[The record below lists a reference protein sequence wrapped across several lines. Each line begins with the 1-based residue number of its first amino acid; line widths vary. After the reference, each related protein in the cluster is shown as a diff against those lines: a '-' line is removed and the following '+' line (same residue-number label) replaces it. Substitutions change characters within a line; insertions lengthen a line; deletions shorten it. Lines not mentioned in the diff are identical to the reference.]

1 MQQNVENTTTT
12 LVVKITICHN
22 KSKRFSWFTKNA
34 CLVQGLNQIITQ
46 LLSLDDES
54 ICVKTDR
61 YSKTDRQIVF
71 RFVSQA
77 GQIIRLEDV
86 LMCSINDSKQ
96 FRLAQFHLFKIYINN
111 RHSKSSFQTQGSI
124 TQTELEDLLSTNN
137 NANALCHEC
146 SYIIVYQHWTT
157 YLARTSTICN
167 DLYDLPNGM
176 VQKIGCKSML
186 KRKNIPTALVYFCLW
201 T

>member
-22 KSKRFSWFTKNA
+22 KSKRFSWFAKNA
-34 CLVQGLNQIITQ
+34 CLVQGFNQKIT
-46 LLSLDDES
+46 LGLDDKS
-54 ICVKTDR
+54 ICVKTDC
-61 YSKTDRQIVF
+61 YSKTDRQIM
-71 RFVSQA
+71 RFKLN
-77 GQIIRLEDV
+77 QILRLGNV

-111 RHSKSSFQTQGSI
+111 RHPKSSFQTQGSI
-124 TQTELEDLLSTNN
+124 NQTQSEELLSTNN

>member
-22 KSKRFSWFTKNA
+22 KSKRCSWFAKKA
-34 CLVQGLNQIITQ
+34 CLVQGFNQIITQ
-46 LLSLDDES
+46 LLGSDDES

-77 GQIIRLEDV
+77 VQIIRLEDV

-96 FRLAQFHLFKIYINN
+96 FRLAQFHLFKILIYININ
-111 RHSKSSFQTQGSI
+111 RHSKSNFRHRGQSLRQNQK
-124 TQTELEDLLSTNN
+124 
-137 NANALCHEC
+137 
-146 SYIIVYQHWTT
+146 T
-157 YLARTSTICN
+157 YLAQIIMQTRFVMNAAI
-167 DLYDLPNGM
+167 
-176 VQKIGCKSML
+176 
-186 KRKNIPTALVYFCLW
+186 
-201 T
+201 